1 MIFSYSR
8 VTALVA
14 QITPQFFRNAPN
26 FCSSDRTV
34 IDFDHGAIPFWVLLT
49 GAPGALVKKSKNRK
63 IVLEI

>member
-8 VTALVA
+8 VTALVN
-14 QITPQFFRNAPN
+14 QIELQFFTNAPN

-49 GAPGALVKKSKNRK
+49 GASGALVKESKSRK